1 MTLYSVVLNEDTLWL
16 NGGIGYPTTS
26 GFIRINNQSN
36 FGPQLPLNFG
46 RHCSTNVNDN
56 LVVLT
61 GGVFDNRTQNLQV
74 NTSDNFAMVSG
85 PDLMTKRYGHACGSF
100 VYHDKIH
107 IIVAGGFED
116 IFPHN
121 STEIWDLT
129 SNSGWFQGIATI
141 ANVPNLILK
150 KLICL
155 QDLNYLTHVI
165 IHL

>member
-1 MTLYSVVLNEDTLWL
+1 MWL

-26 GFIRINNQSN
+26 GFIRINNQST

-46 RHCSTNVNDN
+46 RHCSTKVNDN

-74 NTSDNFAMVSG
+74 YTSDNFAMVSG

-116 IFPHN
+116 IL
-121 STEIWDLT
+121 SLT
-129 SNSGWFQGIATI
+129 
-141 ANVPNLILK
+141 
-150 KLICL
+150 
-155 QDLNYLTHVI
+155 
-165 IHL
+165 